1 MGEHSG
7 EIQDAQERPGCQAAR
22 RPDEQDD
29 LLALQVLARAQSRAW
44 GSGDERS
51 RLARTSA
58 GEDGVAAWDAP
69 RRSRTERAAD
79 GDDEDHGPGLARG
92 RDRPGPTRFDPRPG
106 GRELG
111 DSFAERGWAGKL
123 AMAQLAVA
131 WPRIVGERVAEHTRV
146 VAFEVGRLD
155 VQATSTAWAQQLR
168 LLMPSIQREVAAEL
182 ERITA
187 ARPGPGGRRRMDV
200 PAVEVRVLGPTGP
213 TWGHGRFGVARGGRG
228 PRDTYG

>member
-1 MGEHSG
+1 M
-7 EIQDAQERPGCQAAR
+7 AQAPVPAAEPDRPETAAAR
-22 RPDEQDD
+22 PVEEDD
-29 LLALQVLARAQSRAW
+29 ALALQVVARAQARAW
-44 GSGDERS
+44 GSGDERQ
-51 RLARTSA
+51 RLAREA
-58 GEDGVAAWDAP
+58 VGEDGVAAWDAP
-69 RRSRTERAAD
+69 RRRRPGGEAGA
-79 GDDEDHGPGLARG
+79 GDEEDHGPGLARG

-111 DSFAERGWAGKL
+111 DAFAERGWAGKL

-131 WPRIVGERVAEHTRV
+131 WPQIVGERVAEHTRV

-155 VQATSTAWAQQLR
+155 VQASSTAWAQQLR
-168 LLMPSIQREVAAEL
+168 LLMPSIQREVDAEL

-187 ARPGPGGRRRMDV
+187 ARPGPGGRRRVEV

-213 TWGHGRFGVARGGRG
+213 RWGHGRFGAARGGRG

>member
-1 MGEHSG
+1 M
-7 EIQDAQERPGCQAAR
+7 AAR
-22 RPDEQDD
+22 RPDEEDD
-29 LLALQVLARAQSRAW
+29 ALALQVLARAQARAW
-44 GSGDERS
+44 GAGDERA
-51 RLARTSA
+51 RLARTPA

-69 RRSRTERAAD
+69 RRRQGERD
-79 GDDEDHGPGLARG
+79 GQGDDYDRGPGLAPG

-106 GRELG
+106 GRELSE
-111 DSFAERGWAGKL
+111 SFTERGWAGKL
-123 AMAQLAVA
+123 AMAQLAVS

-168 LLMPSIQREVAAEL
+168 LLMPSIQREVAEEL
-182 ERITA
+182 ARVTA
-187 ARPGPGGRRRMDV
+187 AGPGPGGRRRVEV

-213 TWGHGRFGVARGGRG
+213 TWGHGRFGAARGGRG

>member
-1 MGEHSG
+1 MGEDKQA
-7 EIQDAQERPGCQAAR
+7 EERPGGPATR
-22 RPDEQDD
+22 RPDEEDD
-29 LLALQVLARAQSRAW
+29 SLALQVLARAQSRAW
-44 GSGDERS
+44 GSGDERA
-51 RLARTSA
+51 RLARTPA

-69 RRSRTERAAD
+69 RRRRSERAD
-79 GDDEDHGPGLARG
+79 EGDDEERGPGLARG

-131 WPRIVGERVAEHTRV
+131 WPRIVGERVAEHTQV

-155 VQATSTAWAQQLR
+155 VRATSTAWAQQLR
-168 LLMPSIQREVAAEL
+168 LLMPSIQREIAAEL
-182 ERITA
+182 ERITR
-187 ARPGPGGRRRMDV
+187 ARPGPGGRRR
-200 PAVEVRVLGPTGP
+200 VEVPQVEMRVLGPTGP
-213 TWGHGRFGVARGGRG
+213 TWGHGRFGAARGGRG